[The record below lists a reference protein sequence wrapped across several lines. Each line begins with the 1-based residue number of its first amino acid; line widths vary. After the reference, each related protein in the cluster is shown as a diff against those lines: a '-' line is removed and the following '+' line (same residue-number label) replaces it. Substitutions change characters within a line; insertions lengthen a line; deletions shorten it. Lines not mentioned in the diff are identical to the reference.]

1 MAALILIVITDGDLR
16 EGIRE
21 LLELEGYAILDT
33 DMAVL
38 GVQLAQEYLPNLVL
52 CDVSLE
58 GQADGFW
65 LFNELYANQR
75 TASIPCVLLTTYPLP
90 NNEGM
95 NSLTKPFTADELLVT
110 VDACLQ

>member
-1 MAALILIVITDGDLR
+1 MAALILSVITDGDLR

-38 GVQLAQEYLPNLVL
+38 GVQLAQEYVPNLVL
-52 CDVSLE
+52 LVL
-58 GQADGFW
+58 
-65 LFNELYANQR
+65 QR
-75 TASIPCVLLTTYPLP
+75 TVCQSTHGQHPLCSADHI
-90 NNEGM
+90 
-95 NSLTKPFTADELLVT
+95 SLTADELLVT